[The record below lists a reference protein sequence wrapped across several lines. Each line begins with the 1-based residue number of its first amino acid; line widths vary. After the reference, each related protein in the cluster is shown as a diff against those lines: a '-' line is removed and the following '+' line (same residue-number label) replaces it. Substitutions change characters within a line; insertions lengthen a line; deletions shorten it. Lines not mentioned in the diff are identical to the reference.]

1 MPQANEP
8 ITSIKLVVFNQFVNQ
23 SKEKTA
29 IDLIYEYE
37 EIMSMPI
44 AAELSKGVRYLEWKD
59 AMNQFVKDYPQRIS
73 K

>member
-1 MPQANEP
+1 MSQANEP

-29 IDLIYEYE
+29 IDLIYEYQ

-44 AAELSKGVRYLEWKD
+44 SAGLSKGVRYLEWQS

>member
-1 MPQANEP
+1 MSQANEP
-8 ITSIKLVVFNQFVNQ
+8 ITSIKLVAFNQFMYQ
-23 SKEKTA
+23 SKEKRA

-37 EIMSMPI
+37 EIMSMPLT
-44 AAELSKGVRYLEWKD
+44 AELSKGVRYLKWKD